1 MFRIFRYLVPPA
13 ALLLFFPVAS
23 GAQDSWSRVDV
34 GRRHARADAG
44 TSAPRGIAR
53 TETRVGRVNLGRGL
67 AVGYGP
73 NGVSLSHSIG
83 VNHGGVGTAHNFQ
96 MSVGPHGTHVGHGG
110 VVTSGGNSRVITGGE
125 SWTGRGGAGGG
136 NFATGHGRR
145 SDTWSR
151 SSTRSHAAH
160 LLQHFSRR

>member
-1 MFRIFRYLVPPA
+1 MSRIFRCFVPPV
-13 ALLLFFPVAS
+13 ALLIVFPLVS
-23 GAQDSWSRVDV
+23 RAQESWSSVDV

-44 TSAPRGIAR
+44 YDAPRGIAR
-53 TETRVGRVNLGRGL
+53 TETKVGRVNLGRGL

-73 NGVSLSHSIG
+73 NGISLSHSIG
-83 VNHGGVGTAHNFQ
+83 VNHRGVGTAHNFQ
-96 MSVGPHGTHVGHGG
+96 MSVGPHGTHIGHGG

-145 SDTWSR
+145 SDAWSR
-151 SSTRSHAAH
+151 SSTRSHAAQ
-160 LLQHFSRR
+160 LLHHFSGR